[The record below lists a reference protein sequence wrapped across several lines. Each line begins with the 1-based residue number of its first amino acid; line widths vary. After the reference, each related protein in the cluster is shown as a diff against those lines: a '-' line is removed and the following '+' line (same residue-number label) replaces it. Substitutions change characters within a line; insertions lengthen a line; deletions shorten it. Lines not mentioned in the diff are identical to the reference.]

1 MKTIFLG
8 GGAWRRGS
16 KKVMPITIRGYVP
29 SQEKIGIAAEV
40 VFTPQ
45 DEQETS

>member
-1 MKTIFLG
+1 MIFLG
-8 GGAWRRGS
+8 VWRAGP

-29 SQEKIGIAAEV
+29 SQEKIIIAAEV

-45 DEQETS
+45 DEQETSQGL